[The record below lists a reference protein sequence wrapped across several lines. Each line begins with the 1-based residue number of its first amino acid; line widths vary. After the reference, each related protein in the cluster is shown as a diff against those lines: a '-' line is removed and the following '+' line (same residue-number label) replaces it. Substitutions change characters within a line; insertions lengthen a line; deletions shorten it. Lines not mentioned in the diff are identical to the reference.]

1 LRRPHLVSFAGQA
14 RQAFDAVIA
23 VVACWSALE
32 AEGPDQ
38 ALRVSVAMRRLRA
51 EIRGRLS

>member
-1 LRRPHLVSFAGQA
+1 
-14 RQAFDAVIA
+14 VIA